1 MLINEIADLL
11 KRLNLTI
18 ATAESA
24 TGGRIAD
31 ELTNIPGSSHYFLG
45 SVVAYD
51 NSIKNRVL
59 SVSQNTLNTD
69 GAVSKAT
76 AIAMAKGIK
85 VLMSVDLGLSTTG
98 IAGPTGARPQ
108 KPVGLIYV
116 AIASSKRDV
125 CIRHTFNGTRE
136 ENKQAF
142 TKASLE
148 LLKAELASWKIDER

>member
-24 TGGRIAD
+24 TGGRVAD
-31 ELTNIPGSSHYFLG
+31 ELTNIPGSSDYFLG

-51 NSIKNRVL
+51 NAIKNRVL
-59 SVSQNTLNTD
+59 NVSQSTLNTA

-85 VLMSVDLGLSTTG
+85 ALMSVDLGLSTTG
-98 IAGPTGARPQ
+98 IAGPEGARPQ

-116 AIASSKRDV
+116 AISSSRRDV
-125 CIRHTFNGTRE
+125 CIRHTFDGKRE

-148 LLKAELASWKIDER
+148 LLKEELSSWKIDEQ

>member
-1 MLINEIADLL
+1 MLINEISDLL
-11 KRLNLTI
+11 KCLNLTI

-31 ELTNIPGSSHYFLG
+31 ELTNVPGSSSYFLG

-51 NSIKNRVL
+51 NDIKNRVL
-59 SVSQNTLNTD
+59 GVSHNTLNNN

-76 AIAMAKGIK
+76 AIAMAKGIRT
-85 VLMSVDLGLSTTG
+85 LMSVDLGLSTTG
-98 IAGPTGARPQ
+98 IAGPAGARPQ

-116 AIASSKRDV
+116 AIASSRRDV
-125 CIRHTFNGTRE
+125 CIRHTFTGKRE

-148 LLKAELASWKIDER
+148 LLKAELTGWSISEQ